1 MLYDYIISNY
11 KEGEPIFFSDIFI
24 EGISRSAVNQQMKSL
39 CNKGLIKKYDKGIYY
54 IPKKTM
60 LKATVGPSADMVAR
74 YRFVTKG
81 EEIFNMV
88 THIVGGA
95 MGIAALV
102 LCIIFCHDG
111 YGLFSGIVYG
121 ISMILLYTMS
131 AIYHGLSPKLKAKKV
146 FQIMDHCSIF
156 VLIAGTYTPV
166 LLCSIREV
174 DAKWAWILFA
184 VIWIMTVIGIT
195 LNAIDIKKYQ
205 TFSMICYLVMGWCII
220 FKINLLPQA
229 VGMNGI
235 WLLVSGGLAYTIGV
249 IFYVLQNKIKY
260 MHSIWHL
267 WILVGSILHF
277 LCIILYVL

>member
-1 MLYDYIISNY
+1 M
-11 KEGEPIFFSDIFI
+11 
-24 EGISRSAVNQQMKSL
+24 MK
-39 CNKGLIKKYDKGIYY
+39 KKIR
-54 IPKKTM
+54 IPSYT
-60 LKATVGPSADMVAR
+60 L
-74 YRFVTKG
+74 G
-81 EEIFNMV
+81 EEITNSI
-88 THIVGGA
+88 THGLGALFSIV
-95 MGIAALV
+95 ALV
-102 LCIIFCHDG
+102 LMIIKAIRKGNTALCFVV
-111 YGLFSGIVYG
+111 LIVYG
-121 ISMILLYTMS
+121 TFMFITYVISCV
-131 AIYHGLSPKLKAKKV
+131 YHGLSPKLKAKKV

-166 LLCSIREV
+166 LLCSIRQV

-184 VIWIMTVIGIT
+184 VVWIMTVIGIT

-229 VGMNGI
+229 IGMNGI

-249 IFYVLQNKIKY
+249 VFYVLQNKIKY

-277 LCIILYVL
+277 LCIILYVV

>member
-1 MLYDYIISNY
+1 
-11 KEGEPIFFSDIFI
+11 
-24 EGISRSAVNQQMKSL
+24 MKRTKL
-39 CNKGLIKKYDKGIYY
+39 DDRVLPVY
-54 IPKKTM
+54 
-60 LKATVGPSADMVAR
+60 
-74 YRFVTKG
+74 TKG

-220 FKINLLPQA
+220 IKANLLPELLTMP
-229 VGMNGI
+229 GFILLLLGGI
-235 WLLVSGGLAYTIGV
+235 IYTIGA
-249 IFYVLQNKIKY
+249 VLYGLGKKHKY
-260 MHSIWHL
+260 IHSIFHL
-267 WILVGSILHF
+267 SVFFGNLLHVICILM
-277 LCIILYVL
+277 YVI

>member
-24 EGISRSAVNQQMKSL
+24 EGVSRSAVNQQMKSL

>member
-1 MLYDYIISNY
+1 
-11 KEGEPIFFSDIFI
+11 
-24 EGISRSAVNQQMKSL
+24 MKRTKL
-39 CNKGLIKKYDKGIYY
+39 DDRVLPVY
-54 IPKKTM
+54 
-60 LKATVGPSADMVAR
+60 
-74 YRFVTKG
+74 TKG

-184 VIWIMTVIGIT
+184 VIWIMTVIGIM

-205 TFSMICYLVMGWCII
+205 TFSMICYLAMGWCII
-220 FKINLLPQA
+220 FKFNLLPEDNLA
-229 VGMNGI
+229 VKALNGLDLMAEYDARTVNI
-235 WLLVSGGLAYTIGV
+235 GAHYQLWKDHINLIAELNNGKYFSGGIY
-249 IFYVLQNKIKY
+249 FKI
-260 MHSIWHL
+260 HL
-267 WILVGSILHF
+267 K
-277 LCIILYVL
+277 

>member
-1 MLYDYIISNY
+1 
-11 KEGEPIFFSDIFI
+11 
-24 EGISRSAVNQQMKSL
+24 
-39 CNKGLIKKYDKGIYY
+39 
-54 IPKKTM
+54 
-60 LKATVGPSADMVAR
+60 
-74 YRFVTKG
+74 
-81 EEIFNMV
+81 
-88 THIVGGA
+88 

-229 VGMNGI
+229 IGMNGI

>member
-1 MLYDYIISNY
+1 
-11 KEGEPIFFSDIFI
+11 
-24 EGISRSAVNQQMKSL
+24 
-39 CNKGLIKKYDKGIYY
+39 
-54 IPKKTM
+54 
-60 LKATVGPSADMVAR
+60 
-74 YRFVTKG
+74 
-81 EEIFNMV
+81 
-88 THIVGGA
+88 
-95 MGIAALV
+95 MGIVALV

-166 LLCSIREV
+166 LLCSIRQV

-184 VIWIMTVIGIT
+184 VVWIMTVIGIT

-229 VGMNGI
+229 IGMNGI

-260 MHSIWHL
+260 MLSLIHI
-267 WILVGSILHF
+267 
-277 LCIILYVL
+277 

>member
-1 MLYDYIISNY
+1 
-11 KEGEPIFFSDIFI
+11 
-24 EGISRSAVNQQMKSL
+24 MKRTKL
-39 CNKGLIKKYDKGIYY
+39 DDRVLPVY
-54 IPKKTM
+54 
-60 LKATVGPSADMVAR
+60 
-74 YRFVTKG
+74 TKG

-102 LCIIFCHDG
+102 LCILFCHYG
-111 YGLFSGIVYG
+111 YVLFSVIVYG

>member
-1 MLYDYIISNY
+1 MIL
-11 KEGEPIFFSDIFI
+11 
-24 EGISRSAVNQQMKSL
+24 R
-39 CNKGLIKKYDKGIYY
+39 IKRTKLDDRVLPKY
-54 IPKKTM
+54 
-60 LKATVGPSADMVAR
+60 
-74 YRFVTKG
+74 TKG

-95 MGIAALV
+95 LGIVALV
-102 LCIIFCHDG
+102 LCIIFCDDG

-166 LLCSIREV
+166 LLCSVRKV
-174 DAKWAWILFA
+174 DAFWAWLLFA
-184 VIWIMTVIGIT
+184 IVWIATVIGIT
-195 LNAIDIKKYQ
+195 LNSIDIESNK

-220 FKINLLPQA
+220 FKINLLPKVIPA
-229 VGMNGI
+229 SAI
-235 WLLVSGGLAYTIGV
+235 WLLVLGGLAYTIGV
-249 IFYVLQNKIKY
+249 VFYVLQNKIRY

-267 WILVGSILHF
+267 WILVGSTLHF
-277 LCIILYVL
+277 LCILLYVI

>member
-1 MLYDYIISNY
+1 
-11 KEGEPIFFSDIFI
+11 
-24 EGISRSAVNQQMKSL
+24 MKRTKL
-39 CNKGLIKKYDKGIYY
+39 DDRVLPVY
-54 IPKKTM
+54 
-60 LKATVGPSADMVAR
+60 
-74 YRFVTKG
+74 TKG

-205 TFSMICYLVMGWCII
+205 TFSMICYLLMGWCII
-220 FKINLLPQA
+220 IKANLLPEA
-229 VGMNGI
+229 LGMNGLV
-235 WLLVSGGLAYTIGV
+235 LLVSGGVAYTVGA
-249 IFYVLQNKIKY
+249 VLYGLGKKHKW
-260 MHSIWHL
+260 MHSIFHL
-267 WILVGSILHF
+267 FILLGSLLQFFCIL
-277 LCIILYVL
+277 LYVM

>member
-1 MLYDYIISNY
+1 MSQETFEICYEKISGIMYDIVEVVPDILVVAVYAVISI
-11 KEGEPIFFSDIFI
+11 G
-24 EGISRSAVNQQMKSL
+24 AVI
-39 CNKGLIKKYDKGIYY
+39 G
-54 IPKKTM
+54 
-60 LKATVGPSADMVAR
+60 
-74 YRFVTKG
+74 F
-81 EEIFNMV
+81 
-88 THIVGGA
+88 
-95 MGIAALV
+95 
-102 LCIIFCHDG
+102 
-111 YGLFSGIVYG
+111 LFSVYG

>member
-1 MLYDYIISNY
+1 
-11 KEGEPIFFSDIFI
+11 
-24 EGISRSAVNQQMKSL
+24 MKRTKL
-39 CNKGLIKKYDKGIYY
+39 DDRVLPVY
-54 IPKKTM
+54 
-60 LKATVGPSADMVAR
+60 
-74 YRFVTKG
+74 TKG

-131 AIYHGLSPKLKAKKV
+131 AIYHGLSPKLKAKKI

-220 FKINLLPQA
+220 FKINL
-229 VGMNGI
+229 
-235 WLLVSGGLAYTIGV
+235 
-249 IFYVLQNKIKY
+249 
-260 MHSIWHL
+260 
-267 WILVGSILHF
+267 
-277 LCIILYVL
+277 

>member
-1 MLYDYIISNY
+1 
-11 KEGEPIFFSDIFI
+11 
-24 EGISRSAVNQQMKSL
+24 MKRTKL
-39 CNKGLIKKYDKGIYY
+39 DDRVLPVY
-54 IPKKTM
+54 
-60 LKATVGPSADMVAR
+60 
-74 YRFVTKG
+74 TKG

-229 VGMNGI
+229 IGMNVI

>member
-1 MLYDYIISNY
+1 
-11 KEGEPIFFSDIFI
+11 
-24 EGISRSAVNQQMKSL
+24 MK
-39 CNKGLIKKYDKGIYY
+39 
-54 IPKKTM
+54 
-60 LKATVGPSADMVAR
+60 
-74 YRFVTKG
+74 
-81 EEIFNMV
+81 
-88 THIVGGA
+88 IVGGA

-205 TFSMICYLVMGWCII
+205 SLTTSSRNEWYLVTCFRRTCLYNWC
-220 FKINLLPQA
+220 
-229 VGMNGI
+229 
-235 WLLVSGGLAYTIGV
+235 Y
-249 IFYVLQNKIKY
+249 
-260 MHSIWHL
+260 
-267 WILVGSILHF
+267 F
-277 LCIILYVL
+277 LCITK

>member
-1 MLYDYIISNY
+1 MDRIKL
-11 KEGEPIFFSDIFI
+11 SDRILPTY
-24 EGISRSAVNQQMKSL
+24 S
-39 CNKGLIKKYDKGIYY
+39 
-54 IPKKTM
+54 
-60 LKATVGPSADMVAR
+60 
-74 YRFVTKG
+74 KG

-156 VLIAGTYTPV
+156 VLIAGT
-166 LLCSIREV
+166 
-174 DAKWAWILFA
+174 
-184 VIWIMTVIGIT
+184 
-195 LNAIDIKKYQ
+195 IKKYQ

-277 LCIILYVL
+277 LCIILYFLQSPLFI